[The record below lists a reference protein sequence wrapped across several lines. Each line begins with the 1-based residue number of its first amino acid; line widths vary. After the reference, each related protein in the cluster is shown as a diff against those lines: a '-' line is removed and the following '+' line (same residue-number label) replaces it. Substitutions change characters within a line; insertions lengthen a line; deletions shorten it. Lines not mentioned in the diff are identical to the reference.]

1 MKSERTAIGIVLV
14 AIGVM
19 AFVSGCVGVF
29 TQQAIPPRR
38 ATAEELASLLRQREM
53 AISSLKGLFTA
64 KVRGGWFPIA
74 SRVEGA
80 VYYRRPHAMRLRG
93 FTPMG
98 SELFEFIQTDDFYLL
113 RLPTMGRLLRGRS
126 SEFLSGEFSSG
137 LKEEQSL
144 ARPVQLSAWAVGGI
158 LGTGMITSE
167 ETVRVEEEG
176 DRYRLEVY
184 AGKRNNSGDT
194 RPVRRLWFDRRTL
207 LVVQEDRLGRSGEID
222 ATIHYEDFRPVGV
235 AVRRGIDLETDGVLI
250 RPFKIVLEDGQGQGS
265 IQITFHEILPNQP
278 IRTEELGEAL

>member
-184 AGKRNNSGDT
+184 GGTRNNSGDT

-222 ATIHYEDFRPVGV
+222 ATIYYEDFRPVGV

>member
-1 MKSERTAIGIVLV
+1 V
-14 AIGVM
+14 
-19 AFVSGCVGVF
+19 
-29 TQQAIPPRR
+29 
-38 ATAEELASLLRQREM
+38 SLLRQQET

-64 KVRGGWFPIA
+64 KVHGGWFPIA

-126 SEFLSGEFSSG
+126 SEFLSGKFSSG
-137 LKEEQSL
+137 FKSEQSL
-144 ARPVQLSAWAVGGI
+144 ARPFQLSAWAVEGV

-167 ETVRVEEEG
+167 EIVRVDEEG

-184 AGKRNNSGDT
+184 AGTRNDGGNT

-207 LVVQEDRLGRSGEID
+207 LVVQEDRLAGNGEID

-235 AVRRGIDLETDGVLI
+235 AVRGGTDLGTDGVLV

-265 IQITFHEILPNQP
+265 VQIMFHEILPNQP
-278 IRTEELGEAL
+278 VRTEELGEAL